1 LPQAQRRL
9 GAALMQAERPAEAAA
24 QLGEAYAACAA
35 AGDADASAVWQSW
48 VEALL
53 AADDPAFITAMA
65 EQTDGRAFA
74 AAMRKF
80 TGHLSELGAQDKHLT
95 VITLVAEALEHLGD
109 RLSGAQR
116 RTLEQMV
123 ARSRAKQSALDAQ
136 KVAALV
142 PLLGGEDEAAHKA
155 SDELVA
161 MSTRAVAP
169 LLAELRKAITTHPA
183 EPKIEAGIVEVLR
196 QVSPRL
202 TGYDPSAPLE
212 TRLQLIDTWS
222 AP

>member
-1 LPQAQRRL
+1 
-9 GAALMQAERPAEAAA
+9 
-24 QLGEAYAACAA
+24 
-35 AGDADASAVWQSW
+35 

-53 AADDPAFITAMA
+53 AADDPACVTAMA
-65 EQTDGRAFA
+65 EQTDQRAFA

-80 TGHLSELGAQDKHLT
+80 TGHLSELGAQEKHLT
-95 VITLVAEALEHLGD
+95 VILLAAEALEHLGE

-116 RTLEQMV
+116 RTLEQMAAQAQV
-123 ARSRAKQSALDAQ
+123 KQSALDAQ
-136 KVAALV
+136 KVAGLV

-169 LLAELRKAITTHPA
+169 LLAELRKAITA
-183 EPKIEAGIVEVLR
+183 ELADPKIETGIVEVLR
-196 QVSPRL
+196 QVSPKL
-202 TGYDPSAPLE
+202 VGYDPSAPLE

-222 AP
+222 SP